1 MTLLLLQKLLE
12 RQLSLLLWRKLRLCC
27 ETGGIIMIITLLSAI
42 LGTIRILAC
51 QSVTLLFGEINILV
65 ILKLVSLFVI
75 RAMLAIARTAAG

>member
-1 MTLLLLQKLLE
+1 MTLLMLPQLLG
-12 RQLSLLLWRKLRLCC
+12 RQLSLLLRRKLRLCC
-27 ETGGIIMIITLLSAI
+27 ETGGIIILLSAI

-51 QSVTLLFGEINILV
+51 QSVTLLFGEIYILV